1 MRADQLVHG
10 DLSEQIVGAFY
21 EVFNELGSGLLEQV
35 HKRAMVI
42 ALEDRG
48 ILSEREV
55 PAAVY
60 FRGRSVGDYRMD
72 LVVEKSV
79 MLECKTA
86 EKIAVSHK
94 VQSLNY
100 LRATNHRLGMILNLG
115 PTPTF
120 KRIVNE
126 TRRKH

>member
-1 MRADQLVHG
+1 MRADHLVHG
-10 DLSEQIVGAFY
+10 ELSHEIVGAFY
-21 EVFNELGSGLLEQV
+21 EVFNELGSGFLEQV
-35 HKRAMVI
+35 YKRAMVI
-42 ALEDRG
+42 ALQDRG
-48 ILSEREV
+48 IASEREV

-86 EKIAVSHK
+86 EKIAISHK
-94 VQSLNY
+94 VQTLHY
-100 LRATNHRLGMILNLG
+100 LRATNHRLGMILNFG

-120 KRIVNE
+120 KRVVND
-126 TRRKH
+126 TSRKH